1 MKIVK
6 EYFFFC
12 PSLFS
17 PFPSGDVDKIHNVH
31 NKKIFFWFRSHM
43 TSKMA
48 HIHDR
53 DDKNQ
58 RNTNVVM
65 SKDNMNSNDIYN
77 TL

>member
-1 MKIVK
+1 
-6 EYFFFC
+6 
-12 PSLFS
+12 
-17 PFPSGDVDKIHNVH
+17 
-31 NKKIFFWFRSHM
+31 M

-53 DDKNQ
+53 DDKYQ